1 MIFPIKRKEHDFMLK
16 HGIFIRRCPVALA
29 MEYIAELSTADPE
42 RLEQVLKGLSSIGIE
57 VLPLIMD
64 SYEISAESATRINL
78 LRAIGRVAFDNDY
91 YDPGLLEKI
100 EEIQSQ
106 ICSTDLSAKNRVRL
120 LATVVKVMGMVGD
133 ASTLGKLIVFL
144 THSDKRVRSN
154 AVEGIA
160 FIIRRW
166 SIEGE
171 HELKDA
177 LEMAAKDEDVRVS
190 VTATIALYL
199 VHSVAARNL
208 RNRIDNLCH
217 SSNEEVKNA
226 AVTAAASFDI
236 KSESFFSLF
245 TPDSI
250 FALLRFTKS
259 QGIY

>member
-1 MIFPIKRKEHDFMLK
+1 M
-16 HGIFIRRCPVALA
+16 ALA

-42 RLEQVLKGLSSIGIE
+42 RLEEVLKGLSSLGTE
-57 VLPLIMD
+57 VLPLIIENFEASGD
-64 SYEISAESATRINL
+64 SATCINL
-78 LRAIGRVAFDNDY
+78 LRAVGRVAFDNDY
-91 YDPGLLEKI
+91 YDPKVLEKI

-106 ICSTDLSAKNRVRL
+106 ICSASLSARDRVHQ

-133 ASTLGKLIVFL
+133 ASTLQKLLPFL

-166 SIEGE
+166 SIEGD
-171 HELKDA
+171 HDLKDA
-177 LEMAAKDEDVRVS
+177 LEKALKDEDVRVS

-199 VHSVAARNL
+199 SHSVAARNL

-217 SSNEEVKNA
+217 SSNDEVKNA